1 MKWKNYSTNTM
12 TKRLTNP
19 LDKPGT
25 QKQRK
30 HQGTTLNVHIVPYS
44 NENISPLKNVDSQ
57 FAGQENRDGD
67 PMTRAMIIFP
77 EVVDR
82 LTQDPSKTFATDA
95 VKFAQMW
102 YTRAPKSMQNK
113 FKKLVQNGQIDLCM
127 GGWVE
132 NDEALSYFEDIIG

>member
-113 FKKLVQNGQIDLCM
+113 FKKLV
-127 GGWVE
+127 
-132 NDEALSYFEDIIG
+132 

>member
-1 MKWKNYSTNTM
+1 M

-102 YTRAPKSMQNK
+102 YTRAPKSMQLWMYDIVKRSK
-113 FKKLVQNGQIDLCM
+113 FKSCNFGFTIFLKGQSSKNPATSTL
-127 GGWVE
+127 
-132 NDEALSYFEDIIG
+132 